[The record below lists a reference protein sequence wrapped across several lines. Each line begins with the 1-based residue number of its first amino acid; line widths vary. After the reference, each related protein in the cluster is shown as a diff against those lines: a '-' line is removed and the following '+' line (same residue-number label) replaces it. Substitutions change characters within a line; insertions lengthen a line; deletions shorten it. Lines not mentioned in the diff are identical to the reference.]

1 MRAILSA
8 FFLFFIIP
16 LTVISGTA
24 APAPA
29 GKVIARGGAAS
40 ILMETG
46 FLDYLEACFE
56 ADTGK
61 AVDWVAAD
69 AAHPVRLG
77 KACEV
82 DLLLIDAPGEEMRFM
97 EDGYGTARR
106 LVMYSDYVLVGPPR
120 DPAALAGKNIL
131 TALSAIASREVPFV
145 SSEGDSAAYQKELF
159 LWSKAGVEVPAER
172 SWYCRSGKGKVDA
185 LEDAAQRGAYTI
197 ADRGAFLIHGER
209 AGGSPSG
216 GGSPLTVLIEG
227 ERVLRNQYSVIA
239 VDPERCRFSKSRSSK
254 SENGTGSNN
263 GDALVFIEWVL
274 SERGQKAIAVFTLM
288 GAQLFTPNSGE
299 EFCRE
304 CR

>member
-8 FFLFFIIP
+8 FFLFCIIL

-29 GKVIARGGAAS
+29 GKVIARGGSAS

-61 AVDWVAAD
+61 AVDWAAAD
-69 AAHPVRLG
+69 AAHPVQLG

-82 DLLLIDAPGEEMRFM
+82 DLLLIDVPGEEMQFM

-120 DPAALAGKNIL
+120 DPAGLAGKNIL
-131 TALSAIASREVPFV
+131 TAFSAIASRKIPFV
-145 SSEGDSAAYQKELF
+145 SGEGDSAAYQKELF
-159 LWSKAGVEVPAER
+159 LWSKAGVDVPAEQ
-172 SWYCRSGKGKVDA
+172 SWYYRSGKGKVDA
-185 LEDAAQRGAYTI
+185 LEDTAQRGAYTI
-197 ADRGAFLIHGER
+197 ADRGAFLIHRER
-209 AGGSPSG
+209 SG
-216 GGSPLTVLIEG
+216 GGSPLTVLVEG
-227 ERVLRNQYSVIA
+227 ERVLRNQYSVIV
-239 VDPERCRFSKSRSSK
+239 VDQERCRFSKSRSSK
-254 SENGTGSNN
+254 SENGSGSNN
-263 GDALVFIEWVL
+263 GDVLTFIEWVL
-274 SERGQKAIAVFTLM
+274 SERGQKTIAGFTLM
-288 GAQLFTPNSGE
+288 GTKLFTPNSGE

-304 CR
+304 CRLLSS